1 MRVVQTS
8 DTDLVDQARGGLPE
22 AFDALYVRHRDAV
35 GRTVYLVVGDV
46 EVARDLAQ
54 EAFGIAWRDIGKLRD
69 AGRFRSWT
77 TGIALNLARR
87 RWRRREVPA
96 QVVAAAPTPP
106 DPDDRVAVRGAVQRL
121 PIAQRTVIVLRFY
134 ADLDEAEIAEALGV
148 PLGTVKSRMARGRA
162 RLALD
167 LEVEHG

>member
-1 MRVVQTS
+1 M
-8 DTDLVDQARGGLPE
+8 
-22 AFDALYVRHRDAV
+22 
-35 GRTVYLVVGDV
+35 
-46 EVARDLAQ
+46 
-54 EAFGIAWRDIGKLRD
+54 
-69 AGRFRSWT
+69 
-77 TGIALNLARR
+77 
-87 RWRRREVPA
+87 
-96 QVVAAAPTPP
+96 AAAPTPP